1 MKRLVV
7 SALSA
12 AVIAGLSTTAFA
24 SSCPLKMKEIDAALA
39 KNPQLS
45 EMKMNEVKKLRAEGE
60 AQHKAGDH
68 AASVATLKKA
78 KEILGLGM

>member
-1 MKRLVV
+1 MKKFVIA
-7 SALSA
+7 ALSA
-12 AVIAGLSTTAFA
+12 AAIAGFGAAAHA
-24 SSCPLKMKEIDAALA
+24 SSCPLQMKEIDAALA
-39 KNPQLS
+39 KQPQLS